1 MTGAGPGTMTAIS
14 RLPVINDH
22 VPLSGALL
30 GNLSRRIGV
39 PAEHLLA
46 GFGLRPRH
54 HIALTI
60 LRDVGET
67 GQAELALIL
76 QIDRTN
82 LVGLLNELEE
92 QGLIERRR
100 SAEDRRRHTVAMTA
114 KGRRHLARVEFA
126 LLAIE
131 SEVLS
136 GLDEAERRQLHDLL
150 QRAVGGCTG
159 GHAPPGGDC

>member
-1 MTGAGPGTMTAIS
+1 MRSIS
-14 RLPVINDH
+14 QLPVINDR

-30 GNLSRRIGV
+30 GNLARRLGV
-39 PAEHLLA
+39 RTEQLL
-46 GFGLRPRH
+46 GDFGLRPRH

-60 LRDVGET
+60 LRDLGET
-67 GQAELALIL
+67 GQAELAGVL

-100 SAEDRRRHTVAMTA
+100 SAEDRRRHTVALTA
-114 KGRRHLARVEFA
+114 KGRRQLARAEFA
-126 LLAIE
+126 MLAIE
-131 SEVLS
+131 SDVLS
-136 GLDEAERRQLHDLL
+136 GLDESERRQLHDLL

-159 GHAPPGGDC
+159 VHADDAPPPSDC